1 MNSPSPAPDEA
12 PPSSQGAAPGAARE
26 VGKRRRGRALT
37 TLFRVMWANPLTFAG
52 FVLVVL
58 IVGAAAL
65 VEIVPPLTQVLLG
78 HAYSIVP
85 YALVAGNAPPFQP
98 PSLAHP
104 LGTDNLGLDML
115 SLVMTALPLDLS
127 IGLSITA
134 VALAIGTALGLV
146 AGYWD
151 TPGTARGWLSV
162 VILRVT
168 DIFLAFPS
176 LILALAI
183 AVSLG
188 RGILP
193 TFIAITITWWP
204 YYVRLVR
211 GEVLSIKHRPFVAA
225 ARAAGLTDR
234 RILSRHILRNVLEP
248 LLVYYTLDVGTV
260 IVTFSTISFIGIA
273 LPPTTPEWGSMIQQY
288 QSCCFPPYW
297 WTIAAPGLAIFVT
310 VLAFSLLGDGL
321 RDLLDPRSRKVL
333 ARTAGSSNSPRE
345 VGTGA

>member
-1 MNSPSPAPDEA
+1 
-12 PPSSQGAAPGAARE
+12 
-26 VGKRRRGRALT
+26 
-37 TLFRVMWANPLTFAG
+37 MWANPLTFAG

-58 IVGAAAL
+58 IVLTAIL
-65 VEIVPPLTQVLLG
+65 VQFLPPITQAIFG
-78 HAYSIVP
+78 HSYTILPYS
-85 YALVAGNAPPFQP
+85 LVGGVSTPFQP

-104 LGTDNLGLDML
+104 LGTDNLGVDMV
-115 SLVMTALPLDLS
+115 SLVMAALPLDLS

-134 VALAIGTALGLV
+134 VALAIGTLLGLV

-151 TPGTARGWLSV
+151 TPGTGKGWLSV
-162 VILRVT
+162 VILRFT

-183 AVSLG
+183 AVTLG
-188 RGILP
+188 RGIWP
-193 TFIAITITWWP
+193 TFIAITVTWWP
-204 YYVRLVR
+204 YYVRVVR
-211 GEVLSIKHRPFVAA
+211 GEVLSIKHRPYVSAA
-225 ARAAGLTDR
+225 KAAGLTDT
-234 RILSRHILRNVLEP
+234 RILFRHIVRNILEP

-288 QSCCFPPYW
+288 QACCYPPYW
-297 WTIAAPGLAIFVT
+297 WTVAAPGLAIFVT

-333 ARTAGSSNSPRE
+333 AGGLARE
-345 VGTGA
+345 